1 MPQSSVIDLRSDT
14 VTQPT
19 DEMRDAAAA
28 AVLGD
33 DVFGDDP
40 TVIELE
46 AYAAKLLGK
55 EAALFVTSGTQGNLV
70 SLLSHTK
77 LGDEVLLEKESHIY
91 NYEVGGVSAI
101 AGIFPRTFESEKG
114 FIEGSKIRSLIRAE
128 NIHYPDSTLFCLENT
143 HNRHG
148 GVALSPEEISEM
160 TTVIKEY
167 DLKIHLDGARI
178 FNATA
183 YHNTDVKNYT
193 KNVDSINVCLSKGL
207 SAPIGSIVAG
217 NEEFVQIARKKR
229 KMLGGGMRQVG
240 IIAAPGLIALRDMRE
255 RLVIDHIHARQ
266 LAEGLTE
273 NGVNVWPTQ
282 TNIVVCDISKFMKN
296 STEAVERLKS
306 KNVLS
311 VPFGNNLVRLTT
323 HRHIIDSDIEEVID
337 IVSKVWFE

>member
-1 MPQSSVIDLRSDT
+1 MPQSSIIDLRSDT

-19 DEMRDAAAA
+19 DEMRDAAATA
-28 AVLGD
+28 ALGD

-46 AYAAKLLGK
+46 TYAAQLLGK
-55 EAALFVTSGTQGNLV
+55 EAALFVSSGTQGNLV
-70 SLLSHTK
+70 ALLSHTK

-101 AGIFPRTFESEKG
+101 AGVFPRTFHSEKG
-114 FIEGSKIRSLIRAE
+114 FIEGSKIRALIRSE
-128 NIHYPDSTLFCLENT
+128 DIHYPESSLFCLENT

-148 GVALSPEEISEM
+148 GIALSPEELSEM
-160 TTVIKEY
+160 TSVIKEY
-167 DLKIHLDGARI
+167 NLKIHLDGARI

-207 SAPIGSIVAG
+207 SAPVGSIVAG
-217 NEEFVQIARKKR
+217 SEEFIQVARKKR

-266 LAEGLTE
+266 LAEGLIE
-273 NGVNVWPTQ
+273 NGVKVWPTQ
-282 TNIVVCDISKFMKN
+282 TNIVVCEIIKFMKN
-296 STEAVERLKS
+296 SAEAVNRLRS

-311 VPFGNNLVRLTT
+311 VPFGRNLVRLTT
-323 HRHIIDSDIEEVID
+323 HRHITDTDIENVVD
-337 IVSKVWFE
+337 IISKVWFE